1 MLRLKPVQ
9 LGASEVVAVASA
21 EHLLQVPRPAQKP
34 VSCQHSWSSL
44 CPPLPRYEQLTGTAS
59 STTTA
64 ATGILPEMAEA
75 LTAQTRQA
83 HEIPVSWVCVLEA
96 PG

>member
-1 MLRLKPVQ
+1 MLQLKPVQ

-21 EHLLQVPRPAQKP
+21 EHLLWVPRPAQKP
-34 VSCQHSWSSL
+34 VSCQHS
-44 CPPLPRYEQLTGTAS
+44 CPPCALPYLEQLTGTAG
-59 STTTA
+59 STATA
-64 ATGILPEMAEA
+64 ATRILPEMAEA

-83 HEIPVSWVCVLEA
+83 HKIPVSRVCVLKA